1 MVIYQNHFSLKKK
14 KDSEAHPQ
22 AAESDWSWGGERAV
36 GEGSHCM
43 YFLKLP
49 GGCERQVWQL

>member
-49 GGCERQVWQL
+49 GGC